1 MRGAARLALAATGLA
16 ALALPTAIEAK
27 DAGFPSVGCWSASR
41 FDPCR
46 SRVPTPIG
54 DPTDGPLTDD
64 LRDGPLD
71 PPDDPLGIEA
81 NPFRSPGPL
90 LAPAKDRLGVKP
102 KDRLGTGR

>member
-1 MRGAARLALAATGLA
+1 MRLVGLAAAGLSALAAAPA
-16 ALALPTAIEAK
+16 AEAK
-27 DAGFPSVGCWSASR
+27 DAQFPSVGCAPSSR

-46 SRVPTPIG
+46 SRVPVPLG

-81 NPFRSPGPL
+81 TPFRSPGPL
-90 LAPAKDRLGVKP
+90 LTPTKDRLRVGPRDRLGV
-102 KDRLGTGR
+102 GR